1 MGNGAK
7 DAPVGGRSCSDS
19 CQAASRAKWP
29 AGSRRRR
36 GAGHPPA
43 SSLQHEPVYPSGKV
57 RAAPVGSLSINTFRD
72 MASWLVAARTR
83 ISLRGLPAKQGLLYP
98 NLSGHPTSGSS
109 SPYTGL
115 CLQKFSAEQGC
126 LESEQGLHIRRF
138 LMLLDSDTA
147 HLSTDFECLVSCGPR
162 WHRVKIRRRQC
173 FRHFQRIPC
182 TGLVPKWDLLVCS
195 SSSTWL
201 ARWIQL
207 KPCRAA

>member
-83 ISLRGLPAKQGLLYP
+83 ISLRACLQSRGFCILIYRDIRHLAAAHHTRAFACSSFQ
-98 NLSGHPTSGSS
+98 LSKDALSQSRVFTSGGFSC
-109 SPYTGL
+109 
-115 CLQKFSAEQGC
+115 CLI
-126 LESEQGLHIRRF
+126 LILHI
-138 LMLLDSDTA
+138 
-147 HLSTDFECLVSCGPR
+147 C
-162 WHRVKIRRRQC
+162 RQ
-173 FRHFQRIPC
+173 I
-182 TGLVPKWDLLVCS
+182 S
-195 SSSTWL
+195 SAL
-201 ARWIQL
+201 CPAARDGI
-207 KPCRAA
+207 A